1 MHDLLISAI
10 NLKEAPLLA
19 LTPLLCLDAK
29 GKTEEGRRRR
39 RAEEKRRERGKEV
52 QVQVQGSPQGTQGRS
67 SILTG
72 KKSCPPERLN
82 ETRIKLKSTFWQCHR
97 EGILA
102 TKGKDRISSVTKSIN
117 DSSGN
122 HCVLTSG

>member
-39 RAEEKRRERGKEV
+39 RTEEKRRE
-52 QVQVQGSPQGTQGRS
+52 
-67 SILTG
+67 
-72 KKSCPPERLN
+72 ERKCKYKAL
-82 ETRIKLKSTFWQCHR
+82 H
-97 EGILA
+97 
-102 TKGKDRISSVTKSIN
+102 KGLRAAF
-117 DSSGN
+117 
-122 HCVLTSG
+122 